1 MRYAVKRILKHVLIF
16 SLIVT
21 VLLIIVT
28 ISLKSYTQHDSVI
41 IVPDVTTLTVDEAS
55 PFIEKKGLRYKI
67 VDSIR
72 VATARPGVILEQ
84 KPVPGSRVKQNRFI
98 FLTVNAISEEK
109 IVFPDVKDFSQR
121 QAVATLEA
129 NGIRVGSI
137 EFMPSEYRDLVLGVR
152 FQGKNIPAGYRLPKN
167 SSVTLVVGQG
177 ASVGEIA
184 VPSLHGCYML
194 EANERAHASSLNI
207 GNIYYDVTP
216 VNSDAAKKYKI
227 YRQVPITG
235 SSASV
240 GKNIDVWMTTDEN
253 ILQEPDEVFMPEDT
267 VGTNN

>member
-1 MRYAVKRILKHVLIF
+1 MRYAIKRILKHVLIF
-16 SLIVT
+16 ALILT
-21 VLLIIVT
+21 ALLIAVT
-28 ISLKSYTQHDSVI
+28 FSLRSYTQHDSVI
-41 IVPDVTTLTVDEAS
+41 VVPDVTTLTVDEAS
-55 PFIEKKGLRYKI
+55 PFIDKKGLRYKI

-72 VATARPGVILEQ
+72 VSTARPGVILEQ
-84 KPVPGSRVKQNRFI
+84 KPLPGSRVKQNRFI
-98 FLTVNAISEEK
+98 FLTINATSEEK
-109 IVFPDVKDFSQR
+109 IIFPDVKDFSQR

-129 NGIRVGSI
+129 NGIHVGSI

-152 FQGKNIPAGYRLPKN
+152 YQGRNIPAGFRLPKN

-177 ASVGEIA
+177 ATVGEIT

-253 ILQEPDEVFMPEDT
+253 ILQEPDEVFVPEDT